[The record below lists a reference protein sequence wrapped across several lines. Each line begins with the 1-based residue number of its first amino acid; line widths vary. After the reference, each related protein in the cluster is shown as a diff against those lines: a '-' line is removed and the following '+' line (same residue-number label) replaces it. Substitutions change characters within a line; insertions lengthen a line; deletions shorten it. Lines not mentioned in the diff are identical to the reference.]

1 MTNPVLVLNAY
12 AKINLTLD
20 VFSKRTDGYHDIASV
35 MQTINLFDTLRFTR
49 TDTSGITF
57 TCDAPDAPDVPTD
70 ATNLVVRAAQAVL
83 DAAGATSETLTGGV
97 AIHLIK
103 RIPSQAGLGGGS
115 SDAATTLRGVNTLLD
130 LKLDGAHL
138 KTLATQLGSDVP
150 FFLIGGTAVARG
162 RGEKLT
168 PLPDARGFSLVIV
181 KPDES
186 VSTGWAYNA
195 LDTIPDRQSHR
206 ATKRM
211 EEALRNDDQDRV
223 IAFQSND
230 FELPIFQHHPK
241 LAWLHDELMM
251 AGCMAAHLCGS
262 GSALYG
268 ILPGRGENL
277 YSIPSDQARRIA
289 GMLKKSYPRTYTG
302 HTLERFSPLNT
313 TLLMTTNRNPPHDE
327 QHKCGSCKQFITSQH
342 NT

>member
-1 MTNPVLVLNAY
+1 MTNMTNSDAFHIDTSRPLLLNAY

-20 VFSKRTDGYHDIASV
+20 VFSKRADGYHDIASV
-35 MQTINLFDTLRFTR
+35 MQTINLSDTLQFTR
-49 TDTSGITF
+49 TDTPGITF
-57 TCDAPDAPDVPTD
+57 TCDAPEALDVPTD

-83 DAAGATSETLTGGV
+83 DAANAAGKTLTGGV

-115 SDAATTLRGVNTLLD
+115 SDAATALRGVNTVLN
-130 LKLDGAHL
+130 LKLDGAQL
-138 KTLATQLGSDVP
+138 KTLAAQLGSDVP
-150 FFLIGGTAVARG
+150 FFLVGGTAVARG
-162 RGEKLT
+162 RGEKIT
-168 PLPDARGFSLVIV
+168 PLPDTRGFSLVIV

-186 VSTGWAYNA
+186 VSTGWAYNE
-195 LDTIPDRQSHR
+195 LDAIPDRQSHR

-251 AGCMAAHLCGS
+251 SGCVAAHLCGS

-268 ILPGRGENL
+268 IRPNIGLEGV
-277 YSIPSDQARRIA
+277 RIA
-289 GMLKKSYPRTYTG
+289 GRLKKRYPHTVTA
-302 HTLERFSPLNT
+302 HTLERFQSFEYDSFDDYKPD
-313 TLLMTTNRNPPHDE
+313 PAP
-327 QHKCGSCKQFITSQH
+327 
-342 NT
+342 